1 MSGKKQILS
10 LLIIVLL
17 FIIWIIYYSLSSTTM
32 SLQGEV
38 EVNRV
43 DVAARVQGRAIEI
56 NYNVGDNVKQ
66 GDILAVLSSP
76 ALMAQRDLVQSQ
88 LDVAIANRNIT
99 YSTRQETIDAQK
111 AALQKAEADLLL
123 AKQSYDRLQ
132 QLSEK
137 NLISKQQ
144 YDEASNQLAVAE
156 RARDAAKAN
165 YDLTVNGNS
174 AEAKALADA
183 QVKQA
188 QSALNQIDVEV
199 KELTVVAPIDG
210 QITTRIAEVGQ
221 LYNPGTP
228 LFSLVN
234 LDDAWVTFNVRE
246 DWLNNAKVGDV
257 YTITIPALKQQ
268 IPVKITAINALGSY
282 ANWRATKATG
292 DFDLKTFEVRAKPV
306 EKVAGLRPGMSATI
320 SWKI

>member
-17 FIIWIIYYSLSSTTM
+17 FVVWIIYYSFSSTTM

-43 DVAARVQGRAIEI
+43 DVAARVQGRASEI

-66 GDILAVLSSP
+66 GDVLAILSSP

-111 AALQKAEADLLL
+111 AALEKAQADLLL

-188 QSALNQIDVEV
+188 QSALEQINVEV
-199 KELTVVAPIDG
+199 KELTVVSPIDG
-210 QITTRIAEVGQ
+210 QITNRIAEIGQ

-257 YTITIPALKQQ
+257 YKITIPALKKQ
-268 IPVKITAINALGSY
+268 ISVEITAINALGSY

-306 EKVAGLRPGMSATI
+306 EKVEGLRPGMSATI